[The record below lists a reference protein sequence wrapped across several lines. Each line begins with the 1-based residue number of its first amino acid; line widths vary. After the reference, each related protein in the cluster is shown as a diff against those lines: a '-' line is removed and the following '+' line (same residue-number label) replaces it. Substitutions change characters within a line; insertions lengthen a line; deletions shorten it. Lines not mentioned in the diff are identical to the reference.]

1 MSRFKRTTKSPPLAS
16 DGPLT
21 KPPSTAFKIKLRGK
35 DGAPLSMPEL
45 RQGLFD
51 IAHKLA
57 PYADFR
63 AKWVT
68 VYLTLVDE
76 NGQEFRINRK
86 GEWILYPYKSAADEH
101 GA

>member
-1 MSRFKRTTKSPPLAS
+1 MPRIKIPRSTSAQTKEGPP
-16 DGPLT
+16 G
-21 KPPSTAFKIKLRGK
+21 KPPNSAFKIKLRGK
-35 DGAPLSMPEL
+35 DGAPLTMAEL

-57 PYADFR
+57 PYADYR

-68 VYLTLVDE
+68 VYLTMVDE
-76 NGQEFRINRK
+76 NGQEVRINRK
-86 GEWILYPYKSAADEH
+86 GEWTLYPYKSAADEH

>member
-1 MSRFKRTTKSPPLAS
+1 MSRSKRPSGGKPPPS
-16 DGPLT
+16 EGPSL

-35 DGAPLSMPEL
+35 DGAPLSMAEL
-45 RQGLFD
+45 RQGFFD

-57 PYADFR
+57 PYEGWR

-68 VYLTLVDE
+68 VYLTMVDE
-76 NGQEFRINRK
+76 NGQEVRINRK
-86 GEWILYPYKSAADEH
+86 GEWTLYPYKSAADEH

>member
-1 MSRFKRTTKSPPLAS
+1 MSRGKRTSANKPPPGEIPSL
-16 DGPLT
+16 

-68 VYLTLVDE
+68 VYLTLIDE

-86 GEWILYPYKSAADEH
+86 GEWTLYPYKSAADEH

>member
-1 MSRFKRTTKSPPLAS
+1 MPRIKIPRRTAS
-16 DGPLT
+16 QPAEGPSL
-21 KPPSTAFKIKLRGK
+21 KPPNTAFKIKLRGK
-35 DGAPLSMPEL
+35 DGAPLTMAEL

-51 IAHKLA
+51 IAHRLA

-76 NGQEFRINRK
+76 NGQEVRINRK
-86 GEWILYPYKSAADEH
+86 GEWTLYPYKSAADEH